1 MHALV
6 KTTLPRSQGRATRL
20 VPGGWANGELAKCR
34 TLPIRVALKPCWG
47 SAVQWGWWF
56 SGVHGRRRY
65 AIVNGNI
72 DLSAMRYFRFDEWE
86 FVVLHPPF
94 LFAND
99 ATCFVVAAAECIT
112 QRLLSTKQHRPVLVL
127 TPQTK
132 LTKA

>member
-1 MHALV
+1 MLGVSCAD
-6 KTTLPRSQGRATRL
+6 G
-20 VPGGWANGELAKCR
+20 
-34 TLPIRVALKPCWG
+34 
-47 SAVQWGWWF
+47 GWWF
-56 SGVHGRRRY
+56 GGVHGRRRY

-112 QRLLSTKQHRPVLVL
+112 QRYYQRNNNAPFSFLPRKPN
-127 TPQTK
+127 
-132 LTKA
+132 